1 MPGFQ
6 GFCFAKQGYSAS
18 KMHIGILLRKGRK
31 IYEGFKRI
39 CSVLILSKMDF
50 MSTNIFY
57 FVIRNISGENLHWK
71 EKERNEKIKF
81 GLDLGCIGITI
92 C

>member
-1 MPGFQ
+1 
-6 GFCFAKQGYSAS
+6 
-18 KMHIGILLRKGRK
+18 
-31 IYEGFKRI
+31 
-39 CSVLILSKMDF
+39 MDF

>member
-39 CSVLILSKMDF
+39 CSVLILSDANPGVSFLMG
-50 MSTNIFY
+50 STCKAAYIGYSCNTK
-57 FVIRNISGENLHWK
+57 VSGIAH
-71 EKERNEKIKF
+71 
-81 GLDLGCIGITI
+81 TYS
-92 C
+92 